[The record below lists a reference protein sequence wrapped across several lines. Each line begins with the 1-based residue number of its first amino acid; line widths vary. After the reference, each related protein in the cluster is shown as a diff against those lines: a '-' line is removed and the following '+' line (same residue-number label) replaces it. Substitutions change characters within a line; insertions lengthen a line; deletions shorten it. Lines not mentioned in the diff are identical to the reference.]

1 MVDPTCPR
9 SGLRA
14 TLVTLTGCAM
24 AALAFSCD
32 PVSPLPGTTL
42 GTYNVT
48 GTLGANTCGSGIGA
62 PSPWTFTVQM
72 SQDGTTLYW
81 DPSVGSELSSTMTS
95 STVVDITSTVTS
107 NVDATEA
114 GVEGPCDL
122 TQATAINLTFGASSP
137 PAPPSSFNGS
147 ITYTFSTNTTVSTTS
162 DCTDQ
167 LSASGGSY
175 DTLPCTATYSIVGT
189 MQ

>member
-1 MVDPTCPR
+1 M
-9 SGLRA
+9 RA
-14 TLVTLTGCAM
+14 TLATLAGCA
-24 AALAFSCD
+24 LAVLAVSCD
-32 PVSPLPGTTL
+32 PVSTLPGTAL

-72 SQDGTTLYW
+72 SQDGSTLYW

-95 STVVDITSTVTS
+95 STVVNITSTVTA
-107 NVDATEA
+107 NVDATDA

-122 TQATAINLTFGASSP
+122 TQATAIDITFAPSSP
-137 PAPPSSFNGS
+137 PAPPSSFTGS
-147 ITYTFSTNTTVSTTS
+147 ITYSFSASTTVSATS

-175 DTLPCTATYSIVGT
+175 DTLPCTATYSMVGT
-189 MQ
+189 IQ